1 MYYRNTFIFYI
12 VIKNYAL
19 IALLTLAIISGIFI
33 YFTIKSNEELK
44 NKWSIS
50 EKNYKASNQ
59 KNLAYQLTVEQLNNS
74 KDSLDKKLVE
84 FKRRNGLKDSKINSL
99 MIIIDSL
106 RKQDTIRL
114 KDTIFVKDL
123 KIDTII
129 GDKWIKKKL
138 KLRYPNI
145 IIIDE
150 EIYNEKNIS
159 WSNRRETI
167 DAPRKFFLCRWFQK
181 KQTVVEIKIE
191 DLNPYFKTKEFKY
204 NTIIK

>member
-1 MYYRNTFIFYI
+1 
-12 VIKNYAL
+12 
-19 IALLTLAIISGIFI
+19 
-33 YFTIKSNEELK
+33 
-44 NKWSIS
+44 
-50 EKNYKASNQ
+50 
-59 KNLAYQLTVEQLNNS
+59 
-74 KDSLDKKLVE
+74 
-84 FKRRNGLKDSKINSL
+84 

-106 RKQDTIRL
+106 KKQDTIRL

-159 WSNRRETI
+159 WSNKRETI
-167 DAPRKFFLCRWFQK
+167 NPPYKFFL
-181 KQTVVEIKIE
+181 
-191 DLNPYFKTKEFKY
+191 
-204 NTIIK
+204 

>member
-1 MYYRNTFIFYI
+1 MIQK
-12 VIKNYAL
+12 IKNYVIIIL
-19 IALLTLAIISGIFI
+19 ILISLIGGVVSYI
-33 YFTIKSNEELK
+33 TIKSNRSLRD
-44 NKWSIS
+44 NWSVS
-50 EKNYKASNQ
+50 ENNYKASNQ
-59 KNLAYQLTVEQLNNS
+59 KNLAYQLTVEQINNS

-84 FKRRNGLKDSKINSL
+84 FKKRNGLKDSKINSL

-167 DAPRKFFLCRWFQK
+167 DTPKKFFLCRWFQK

>member
-19 IALLTLAIISGIFI
+19 TVLLTLAIISGIFI
-33 YFTIKSNEELK
+33 YSTIKSNEELK

-50 EKNYKASNQ
+50 ENNYKASNQ
-59 KNLAYQLTVEQLNNS
+59 KNLEYQLTVEQLNNS

-84 FKRRNGLKDSKINSL
+84 FKRRNDLKDSKINSL
-99 MIIIDSL
+99 MVIIDSL

-138 KLRYPNI
+138 KLRYPNV

-150 EIYNEKNIS
+150 EVYNEKNIS
-159 WSNRRETI
+159 WSNRREII
-167 DAPRKFFLCRWFQK
+167 DTPKKFFLCRWFQK